1 MTAEPRQAV
10 RVLYID
16 DDVGITRLVQ
26 KHLERAG
33 YEVST
38 AENGVVGTEIASS
51 GAFDVVALDH
61 YMPGR
66 DGLEVLA
73 DLRALPQPPPVI
85 FVTAAEEPRVAI
97 TALKAGALDYVLKD
111 VGGVFLEA
119 LSSSVARAVE
129 QDRLRR
135 EKEAAEQALRASRD
149 RFEKLAAQQAIMLR
163 EVNHRVAN
171 SLQLISSM
179 LVLQA
184 RKITDPALQGILLR
198 SRQRVEAVSLVHR
211 RLYTSEDVQFVEMDQ
226 YLAGLLDE
234 LRQAA
239 TTDVAERRIELDAA
253 PVRLET
259 DKAVPIGVI
268 VNELVTNALKYAYS
282 ADQVGSVRVRLE
294 SEPAERI
301 TLTVEDDGIG
311 IIDSLPL
318 KGTGLGTVIVRSMTE
333 TLRATLDLDRSP
345 RDALRGQAG
354 RLIRRRL
361 PGQFR
366 KPQPSR

>member
-1 MTAEPRQAV
+1 MTAEPSKPV

-16 DDVGITRLVQ
+16 DDVGIARLVRR
-26 KHLERAG
+26 HLERAG
-33 YEVST
+33 YQVAT
-38 AENGVVGTEIASS
+38 AEDGMDGLMLARS

-61 YMPGR
+61 YMPKR
-66 DGLEVLA
+66 DGLEVLS
-73 DLRALPQPPPVI
+73 DLRSLAEPPPVI
-85 FVTAAEEPRVAI
+85 FVTAAEEPRVAV
-97 TALKAGALDYVLKD
+97 TALKEGAADYVMKD

-119 LSSSVARAVE
+119 LSTAIKRALE

-135 EKEAAEQALRASRD
+135 EKDAAEQALRASRD

-163 EVNHRVAN
+163 EVNHRVSN

-179 LVLQA
+179 LTLQA
-184 RKITDPALQGILLR
+184 RKIPDPALRDVLLR

-234 LRQAA
+234 LRRAA
-239 TTDVAERRIELDAA
+239 TDAAECSIELDAT

-268 VNELVTNALKYAYS
+268 VNELVTNALKYAYG
-282 ADQVGSVRVRLE
+282 AGQAGTVRVRLE
-294 SEPAERI
+294 SEAAKRI

-311 IIDSLPL
+311 LADPLPL
-318 KGTGLGTVIVRSMTE
+318 KGSGLGTVIVRSMTE
-333 TLRATLDLDRSP
+333 TLQATLDLDRSHQGT
-345 RDALRGQAG
+345 RYVV
-354 RLIRRRL
+354 RLAA
-361 PGQFR
+361 
-366 KPQPSR
+366 